1 MTFVRQHPGLTILH
15 QPQVLR
21 PPNHPSIAMAWVEL
35 DYGTRASP
43 DVGRAH
49 MAYSTVRH
57 LRSAAGWYETVGRL
71 TAEGG
76 SWAYEE
82 KGDRLRKG

>member
-1 MTFVRQHPGLTILH
+1 
-15 QPQVLR
+15 
-21 PPNHPSIAMAWVEL
+21 
-35 DYGTRASP
+35 
-43 DVGRAH
+43 

-82 KGDRLRKG
+82 KGDRLRKGVFLSTQVLPLTRFTKGMKER